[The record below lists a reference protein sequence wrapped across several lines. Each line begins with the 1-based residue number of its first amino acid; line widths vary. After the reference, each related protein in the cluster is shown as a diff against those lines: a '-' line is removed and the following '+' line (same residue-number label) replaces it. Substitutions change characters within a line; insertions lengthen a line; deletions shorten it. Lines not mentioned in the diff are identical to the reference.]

1 MTLIP
6 LVPDLQDDGGFSR
19 RDLIS
24 VFGKAKPDHMIELFP
39 STVS

>member
-6 LVPDLQDDGGFSR
+6 LVPDLQDAGGFSGR

-24 VFGKAKPDHMIELFP
+24 VLAKPDHMIELFP